1 MATQNC
7 ALMNTVTALSRY
19 IKEQLADTHQQGE
32 VDQFILRIF
41 DHLRSFTRLDLI
53 MKRNERLSEEEVNY
67 IREAVLRLKNHEPVQ
82 YVLGHTE
89 FMGIELVVNE
99 KVLIPRPETE
109 ELVAWIL
116 NDHLNDNF
124 SLLDIGTGSG
134 CIPITIKK
142 RRPGAQ
148 IEAWDICPD
157 ALDVACCNARRNE
170 ADIRFEV
177 RDIFNFRKYNISTK
191 DIIVSN
197 PPYVTVKEIPLMQP
211 NVLKYEPE
219 VALFVEDDKPLKYYE
234 AIGEMAIDFLKPG
247 GCLYFEI
254 NEAYSREVCA
264 LLENYGF
271 VQVERRKD
279 INGRW
284 RMVRAYRP

>member
-19 IKEQLADTHQQGE
+19 IKEQLADTHQHGE

-116 NDHLNDNF
+116 DDHLNDNF

-134 CIPITIKK
+134 CIPITIK
-142 RRPGAQ
+142 
-148 IEAWDICPD
+148 
-157 ALDVACCNARRNE
+157 
-170 ADIRFEV
+170 
-177 RDIFNFRKYNISTK
+177 
-191 DIIVSN
+191 
-197 PPYVTVKEIPLMQP
+197 
-211 NVLKYEPE
+211 NVVP
-219 VALFVEDDKPLKYYE
+219 VPR
-234 AIGEMAIDFLKPG
+234 LKPG
-247 GCLYFEI
+247 TFALMRLMLRAAMLDAMKLIFASRCAI
-254 NEAYSREVCA
+254 YSTSV
-264 LLENYGF
+264 N
-271 VQVERRKD
+271 
-279 INGRW
+279 II
-284 RMVRAYRP
+284 